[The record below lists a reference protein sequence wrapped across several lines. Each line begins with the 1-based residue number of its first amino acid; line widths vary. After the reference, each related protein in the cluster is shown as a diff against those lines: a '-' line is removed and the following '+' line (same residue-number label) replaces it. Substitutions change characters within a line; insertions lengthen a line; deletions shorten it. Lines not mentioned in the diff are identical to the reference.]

1 MLALSDHLLLQGDFA
16 LSTSLYQAGMTSL
29 AASYTLFATFFVLFF
44 VVFRKA
50 AAKRIE
56 VMKVDS
62 DVNQKKESVMLV
74 LTISKVLVEPT
85 ALRGHPFNSFLSH
98 R

>member
-1 MLALSDHLLLQGDFA
+1 MGPKVHLQGD
-16 LSTSLYQAGMTSL
+16 LTISTSLYQAGMTYL
-29 AASYTLFATFFVLFF
+29 AASYIPFAIFFGLFF

-56 VMKVDS
+56 VMKFDS
-62 DVNQKKESVMLV
+62 DVNQKKESVTLV
-74 LTISKVLVEPT
+74 LTISKVLVLNQLPPV
-85 ALRGHPFNSFLSH
+85 RHPFNSFLSH